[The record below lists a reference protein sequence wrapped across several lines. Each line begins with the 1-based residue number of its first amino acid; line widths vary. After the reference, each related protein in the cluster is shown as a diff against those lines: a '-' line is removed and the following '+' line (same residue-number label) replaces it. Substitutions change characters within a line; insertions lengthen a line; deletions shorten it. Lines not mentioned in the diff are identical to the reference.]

1 MDNYKEKMLIESLKL
16 NYNKTSKSEIDL
28 QKSSQIFHELGLL
41 YKKRSYNKISL
52 IQSAALLVAAR
63 IRSYDE
69 KQKIQNDLESLWHL
83 VLHKAKAKNNYTAL
97 QTQTKLITNK
107 VQRMRIK
114 IEQMSKEIPQVGNL
128 VINNTKVDEITKRK
142 INMVKLIQERITT
155 DYLSVMECL
164 ARRCI
169 EILGKPSCKFAL
181 VGMGSLARK
190 EITPYSDFE
199 CIIVLEEGVQKT
211 KNYQHSLEYFRWFS
225 VIFQIVLISLG
236 ETILPSVA
244 IPSLNNFHQNGGDWF
259 YDDVAPNG
267 ISFDGFMPHACK
279 TPLGRQ
285 HHTKNKPWKTELIK
299 PVSEMLKYLSSEED
313 LKNGYHL
320 ADILTQTCYVFGDT
334 DIFNEFE
341 AGVTCE
347 IEHQQSNKTQYFDQ
361 LNCQVANDKTK
372 FDPESFIQRLLI
384 FNLVSVKSAFYRS
397 ITIFVSALGKFYHM
411 KSKSSFDVV
420 DDLKQAELFSE
431 TDADMLKYVIAIAC
445 EIRLKVYQRYKKQ
458 KDQVDGDLKS
468 DEAANCV
475 VEAVGKKS
483 IYDYCLIAQS
493 MQENFPLFEAKNRE
507 VNIKL
512 CQKTNGHYFE
522 SVFINKILLRFIFWA
537 TFLINKR
544 WILAIN
550 IIILLVCW
558 PHYEKDNVKYAAYV
572 NFFYL
577 IFTILCGFV
586 HSSAFV
592 FFNDSNNF
600 HPLFSLAH
608 RNFYCNF
615 FATLATSTKLI
626 KEIFKK
632 CDQNNARKL
641 IYVFRMTSFYFKVL
655 GILLIFC
662 LQIYQ
667 SYYVIIAMDI
677 YMDFEIPLYCLPFTY
692 DHMSPINLIIDFS
705 KTFFVIFCA
714 IFLFVSTALFQYN
727 ACYRNS
733 IINIIV
739 VIVLTIFLLCNVL
752 YCIFST
758 WLIVTF
764 LISQYMMFAFVSISY
779 ILKVI
784 TIGYKMLNL
793 GVDLFKR
800 TFVYYPYALNVAIM
814 YIFKCWLWFL
824 SNASDVTT
832 TIFMAVQSIYNWTF
846 SFFYSCLNVSSRFYE
861 CGTEARCQEPNI
873 FVL

>member
-1 MDNYKEKMLIESLKL
+1 MDINKEKVLVESLKL
-16 NYNKTSKSEIDL
+16 NYNKTSKSEINL
-28 QKSSQIFHELGLL
+28 QKSSQIFHKLGLL
-41 YKKRSYNKISL
+41 YKKRRYNKICL
-52 IQSAALLVAAR
+52 IQSAALLEAAR
-63 IRSYDE
+63 IRSCDN
-69 KQKIQNDLESLWHL
+69 KQKMQNDLESVWHL

-97 QTQTKLITNK
+97 QTQTKFIANK

-114 IEQMSKEIPQVGNL
+114 IEQMSKEIPQVGKS
-128 VINNTKVDEITKRK
+128 VIYNTKVDEITKRK

-285 HHTKNKPWKTELIK
+285 QPTKTKPWKTELIK

-334 DIFNEFE
+334 KVFAEFE
-341 AGVTCE
+341 KE
-347 IEHQQSNKTQYFDQ
+347 ITSKLEQHQQSNEAQYFDQ
-361 LNCQVANDKTK
+361 LNCQVANDKNK
-372 FDPESFIQRLLI
+372 FDLESFIQRLLV
-384 FNLVSVKSAFYRS
+384 FNLISVKSAFYRS
-397 ITIFVSALGKFYHM
+397 ITVFISALGKFHQL
-411 KSKSSFDVV
+411 KSKSSFDIV
-420 DDLKQAELFSE
+420 DDLKQAEVFSE
-431 TDADMLKYVIAIAC
+431 TDANKLKYAIAIGC
-445 EIRLKVYQRYKKQ
+445 EARLKVYQTFKKQ
-458 KDQVDGDLKS
+458 KDQIDGDLKS

-493 MQENFPLFEAKNRE
+493 MQENLPLFEAKTRN

-512 CQKTNGHYFE
+512 CQKTNGHHFE
-522 SVFINKILLRFIFWA
+522 KVFFNKLLLRFLFWA
-537 TFLINKR
+537 TFLVNKR

-550 IIILLVCW
+550 IIVLLVCW
-558 PHYEKDNVKYAAYV
+558 LDCEKDNTAGYYAYIP
-572 NFFYL
+572 FYL
-577 IFTILCGFV
+577 MFVILCD
-586 HSSAFV
+586 
-592 FFNDSNNF
+592 FFHRSFFIFFSDSNNF
-600 HPLFSLAH
+600 QPLFLLAH

-615 FATLATSTKLI
+615 FSVVATSKKLI

-632 CDQNNARKL
+632 CDKNHARKL
-641 IYVFRMTSFYFKVL
+641 LYVFRMTFFYVKVL
-655 GILLIFC
+655 GIWLVFC

-667 SYYVIIAMDI
+667 SCFIIIAMYI
-677 YMDFEIPLYCLPFTY
+677 IMNFEIPWYCFPFTY
-692 DHMSPINLIIDFS
+692 DHMSPIKLIIDLS
-705 KTFFVIFCA
+705 NTFLVIFCA
-714 IFLFVSTALFQYN
+714 VFLFVSTSLFQYN

-733 IINIIV
+733 IKNFVV
-739 VIVLTIFLLCNVL
+739 VIVLTIFLFWSVL
-752 YCIFST
+752 HFIFSA
-758 WLIVTF
+758 WMIVSFLVLVYVTCT
-764 LISQYMMFAFVSISY
+764 LISIKCIGKVVMIGFIMLELSLDLCKNTVPYCPYVLGVTMRCILKCWMCFLTYTAHVVTSISTAVLP
-779 ILKVI
+779 IS
-784 TIGYKMLNL
+784 NL
-793 GVDLFKR
+793 
-800 TFVYYPYALNVAIM
+800 TSS
-814 YIFKCWLWFL
+814 FL
-824 SNASDVTT
+824 D
-832 TIFMAVQSIYNWTF
+832 
-846 SFFYSCLNVSSRFYE
+846 SCPNTSLRFYE
-861 CGTEARCQEPNI
+861 CDTLARCQDI
-873 FVL
+873 